1 MEELLVVLRQIR
13 EELNGINFALRDN
26 TDVRKEILAES
37 MANARAMAKILEVTL
52 SPVVSS

>member
-13 EELNGINFALRDN
+13 EELSGINSALRDN
-26 TDVRKEILAES
+26 TDVRKEVLAES